1 MAEQLELQ
9 SHFNDMD
16 TMMDD
21 MSFEYT
27 DLSEEELN
35 SMSMEERVSRML
47 RTGVVDQGRDQL
59 NGLI

>member
-27 DLSEEELN
+27 DFSEEELN

-47 RTGVVDQGRDQL
+47 RTGVVDRG
-59 NGLI
+59 GH

>member
-1 MAEQLELQ
+1 VAEQLELQ